1 MTQVLA
7 KQGRGLLVL
16 LAVLAIA
23 VAACGSSESTQAPG
37 SSTAPGGQESASTEP
52 GGNGGNG
59 GNGGGDLSGAGEAF
73 ANINSYRFKMT
84 ILDPRMTAGLSAM
97 SGVSGDEAVAISGI
111 VIVKPEPAYDI
122 TMPGVRIIM
131 VDGTQYMNMGGMGF
145 IATPAG
151 GSGMADAFIP
161 AAMYDDLVTGGG
173 MDDFAKVGSGEK
185 NGVNAD
191 HYQAGSEALAAI
203 SVNAPNLEG
212 ATWTA
217 DVWIATDGGYPVN
230 VSMVATKDGKAVWE
244 VVMDVTNVNDPANKV
259 EAPKTAL

>member
-1 MTQVLA
+1 MTQGFA

-37 SSTAPGGQESASTEP
+37 SSAAPGGQESASVEP
-52 GGNGGNG
+52 GGNG

-84 ILDPRMTAGLSAM
+84 VLDPRMTAGLSAVG
-97 SGVSGDEAVAISGI
+97 GVSGDEAVSISGI

-122 TMPGVRIIM
+122 AMPGIHVIM
-131 VDGTQYMNMGGMGF
+131 VGGTQYMAMGGLGF

-151 GSGMADAFIP
+151 GSGVADAFIP

-173 MDDFAKVGSGEK
+173 MDDYVKVGSGEK

-203 SVNAPNLEG
+203 SMNAPNLEG

-230 VSMVATKDGKAVWE
+230 VSLVATKDGKAVWE
-244 VVMDVTNVNDPANKV
+244 VVMDVTNVNDPSNKV
-259 EAPKTAL
+259 EAPKTSL

>member
-1 MTQVLA
+1 MTQVFA
-7 KQGRGLLVL
+7 KQGRSLLALV
-16 LAVLAIA
+16 AVLAIA

-37 SSTAPGGQESASTEP
+37 SSAAPGGQESASTEP

-59 GNGGGDLSGAGEAF
+59 GGGDLSGAGEAF
-73 ANINSYRFKMT
+73 ANIDSYRFKMT
-84 ILDPRMTAGLSAM
+84 VLDPRMTAGLSAM
-97 SGVSGDEAVAISGI
+97 SGISGDEAVAISGI

-122 TMPGVRIIM
+122 AMPGVRIIM
-131 VDGTQYMNMGGMGF
+131 VGGTTYMNMGGMGF

-151 GSGMADAFIP
+151 ASGVADAFIP

-203 SVNAPNLEG
+203 SMNAPNLEG

-230 VSMVATKDGKAVWE
+230 VSLVATKDGKAVWE
-244 VVMDVTNVNDPANKV
+244 VVMDVTNVNDPSNKV